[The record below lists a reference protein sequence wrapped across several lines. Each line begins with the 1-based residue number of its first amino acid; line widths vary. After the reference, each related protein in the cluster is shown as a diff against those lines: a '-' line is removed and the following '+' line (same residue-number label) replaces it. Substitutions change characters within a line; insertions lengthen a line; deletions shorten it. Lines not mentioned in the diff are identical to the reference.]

1 MNTNVR
7 WLFRRGC
14 PPQGRARPGAIQ
26 VSRAPVNPPSAPS
39 NRPFSRLGPSP
50 SNLTPPLPQ
59 GRKLRETSTLPPG
72 QSAPRPGISASS
84 ARTQGTHGRRGPA
97 FRAVGVPAPIEQSRE
112 SWE

>member
-1 MNTNVR
+1 MNTKVR

-14 PPQGRARPGAIQ
+14 PPQGCARPGAIQ
-26 VSRAPVNPPSAPS
+26 VSRAPVNPPSAP
-39 NRPFSRLGPSP
+39 NLPFSRFGPSP

-59 GRKLRETSTLPPG
+59 GRKRRETSTLPPSQG
-72 QSAPRPGISASS
+72 ASRPGTSASS

-97 FRAVGVPAPIEQSRE
+97 FRAVGVPAPIAQSRE